1 MDKRMTQNQQILQH
15 MKRTGS
21 ITLREALIDYSVQSL
36 TKRIQELRGLGYK
49 INSVAKTHPTTG
61 QRYTRY
67 TLIRKTPV
75 SA

>member
-1 MDKRMTQNQQILQH
+1 MTQNQLILQH

-36 TKRIQELRGLGYK
+36 TKRIQELRASGYK
-49 INSVAKTHPTTG
+49 IKSVSKTHPTTG

-67 TLIRKTPV
+67 TLLRKTPQV
-75 SA
+75 A

>member
-1 MDKRMTQNQQILQH
+1 MTQNQQILEH

-36 TKRIQELRGLGYK
+36 TKRIQELRADGYK
-49 INSVAKTHPTTG
+49 IKSVHKIHPTTG

-67 TLIRKTPV
+67 TLLRKTPV

>member
-1 MDKRMTQNQQILQH
+1 MTQNEQILQH

-49 INSVAKTHPTTG
+49 IKSVSKTHPTTG

-67 TLIRKTPV
+67 TLLRKTPV

>member
-1 MDKRMTQNQQILQH
+1 MTQNTQILEH

-36 TKRIQELRGLGYK
+36 TKRIQELRALGYK
-49 INSVAKTHPTTG
+49 IKSVRKTHPTTG

-67 TLIRKTPV
+67 TLLRKTPV

>member
-1 MDKRMTQNQQILQH
+1 MTQNEQILQH

-36 TKRIQELRGLGYK
+36 TKRIQELRAFGYK
-49 INSVAKTHPTTG
+49 IKSVSKTHPTTG

-67 TLIRKTPV
+67 TLLRKTPV

>member
-1 MDKRMTQNQQILQH
+1 MSQNQLILDH

-21 ITLREALIDYSVQSL
+21 ITMREALIDYSVQSL
-36 TKRIQELRGLGYK
+36 TKRIQELRQAGYNIK
-49 INSVAKTHPTTG
+49 SVQKTHPTTG

-75 SA
+75 AA